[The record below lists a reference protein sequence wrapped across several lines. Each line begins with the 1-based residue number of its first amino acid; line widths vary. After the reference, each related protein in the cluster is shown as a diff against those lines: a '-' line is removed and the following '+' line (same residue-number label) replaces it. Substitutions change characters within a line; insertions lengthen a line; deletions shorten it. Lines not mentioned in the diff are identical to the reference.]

1 MAESKQTIIYYD
13 MSTLNRVQVPDVGNI
28 HESVA
33 QIVAVLGDYPCN
45 HADTHNYGHQ
55 FLIYDATVWLTLPN
69 ITLDVDI
76 TKPGTFTGT
85 THAESYIHEEQVGI
99 YNTKETH
106 LKGAI
111 RMLKYI
117 FPPGVFLD
125 IQNGQGLMVGNTQ
138 GNHSPPPTHI
148 LWRRREINW
157 DYKTRGIAQKS
168 VWPGL
173 VAPNLICSSTTRL
186 DDLSIFKWG
195 HPGQKAHLRSN
206 QSVQPTCRPPPDSRW
221 MKTEITG
228 E

>member
-1 MAESKQTIIYYD
+1 MTDSKQTVIDYD
-13 MSTLNRVQVPDVGNI
+13 TSTLNRVQVPDVCNI
-28 HESVA
+28 QESVA

-85 THAESYIHEEQVGI
+85 THAERYIHEEEVRI

-117 FPPGVFLD
+117 FPPAVFLD
-125 IQNGQGLMVGNTQ
+125 LQNSQGLMVCST
-138 GNHSPPPTHI
+138 
-148 LWRRREINW
+148 
-157 DYKTRGIAQKS
+157 
-168 VWPGL
+168 L
-173 VAPNLICSSTTRL
+173 V
-186 DDLSIFKWG
+186 G
-195 HPGQKAHLRSN
+195 
-206 QSVQPTCRPPPDSRW
+206 
-221 MKTEITG
+221 
-228 E
+228 